1 MKRPERSESVEAS
14 SVSANERIRRTFVAI
29 DASVTRRSQREAF
42 VADALGM
49 SKVILMKWIFS
60 EKIVFLRTYK
70 T

>member
-1 MKRPERSESVEAS
+1 MSLLLLDNKMKRPERSESVEAS

-49 SKVILMKWIFS
+49 SKKP
-60 EKIVFLRTYK
+60 Y
-70 T
+70 